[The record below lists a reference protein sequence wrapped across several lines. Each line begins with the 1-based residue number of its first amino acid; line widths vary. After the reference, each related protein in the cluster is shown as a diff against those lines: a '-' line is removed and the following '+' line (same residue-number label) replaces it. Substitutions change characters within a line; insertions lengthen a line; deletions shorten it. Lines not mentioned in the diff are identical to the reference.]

1 MKKVFSKIRKNA
13 MELAVDVSKRNYKG
27 ITEEDLDIL
36 AEAIEILNDMY
47 ETLYD
52 EVFVEVEEESCKTV
66 CKGTP
71 DQL

>member
-1 MKKVFSKIRKNA
+1 
-13 MELAVDVSKRNYKG
+13 MELAMTVSKEGYKN
-27 ITEEDLDIL
+27 IKEEDLDTL

-52 EVFVEVEEESCKTV
+52 EVFEEVEDSKTV

>member
-13 MELAVDVSKRNYKG
+13 MELAVDVSKRDYKG

-52 EVFVEVEEESCKTV
+52 EVFVEVEEGSKTL
-66 CKGTP
+66 CKGTK